1 MAFRP
6 TQLLLALPLVFTSCV
21 GTEDAPD
28 LGQMVAIEGDH
39 IGIGVMPSQAWRENA
54 IAIYSKGTGSNLIV
68 EVLEQGT
75 GATVQNGD
83 QAKVHYRGWV
93 TGNDVQFDSSF
104 DRDEPFVFGVG
115 GGRVIKGWDVGVEG
129 LTVGSRVRLHI
140 SPEFGYGERSPSG
153 KIPANS
159 TLIFDVQILGVN

>member
-83 QAKVHYRGWV
+83 QARC
-93 TGNDVQFDSSF
+93 TTA
-104 DRDEPFVFGVG
+104 VG
-115 GGRVIKGWDVGVEG
+115 
-129 LTVGSRVRLHI
+129 
-140 SPEFGYGERSPSG
+140 
-153 KIPANS
+153 
-159 TLIFDVQILGVN
+159 